1 MSAISY
7 KQKKSRLWD
16 SATLILLRPWP
27 SFIPKSGEYTHEERC
42 HSQTQIRH
50 SQIRICQGSTLGG
63 TPKIVDFSSGEYTHE
78 ERCHSQTQIRHSQIR
93 IRHGSTLGG
102 SPKIVDFS
110 HLGAPDELRVD
121 RYRDQQLAT
130 SSIDPSI
137 ARHPISSAQTS
148 KTSKFA
154 FESRV
159 SRYERTNRENQD
171 PSHLRE

>member
-50 SQIRICQGSTLGG
+50 SQIRICQGSTLA
-63 TPKIVDFSSGEYTHE
+63 
-78 ERCHSQTQIRHSQIR
+78 
-93 IRHGSTLGG
+93 G

-137 ARHPISSAQTS
+137 ARHPISNAQTS
-148 KTSKFA
+148 KTSELA

-159 SRYERTNRENQD
+159 LRYERACREPGTAQE
-171 PSHLRE
+171 PSRITTRSHRKRKEEE